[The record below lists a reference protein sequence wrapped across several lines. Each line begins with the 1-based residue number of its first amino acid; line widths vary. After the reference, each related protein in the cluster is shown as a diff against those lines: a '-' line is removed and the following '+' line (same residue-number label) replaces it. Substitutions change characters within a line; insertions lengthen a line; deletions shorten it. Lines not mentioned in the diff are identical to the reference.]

1 MALAGSGLLL
11 CCLKMSGSTGNVL
24 AVSYWG
30 FPAFPWRGGTRRR
43 DAGALEHMCCR
54 NSLLCSH
61 FTILHPQGDP
71 AWVRQPHLTRTT
83 WIRQRFPQGPP
94 HTVSH
99 GHFLPCTQ
107 LKLGQLYAETT
118 CGSFERKSPDII
130 PTKGSIQYSALQGSR
145 KAQEC
150 LEWWLWP
157 QEKPQQPSLRPS
169 HTQQQP
175 CNTV

>member
-1 MALAGSGLLL
+1 MLPKDVRKHRKRLGSQLL
-11 CCLKMSGSTGNVL
+11 G
-24 AVSYWG
+24 VSSI
-30 FPAFPWRGGTRRR
+30 PVERR
-43 DAGALEHMCCR
+43 DSQTGCWCFRTHVLQKLP
-54 NSLLCSH
+54 SL
-61 FTILHPQGDP
+61 FTFHHPESQGDP

-130 PTKGSIQYSALQGSR
+130 PTKGSIQYSALQGYW